1 MHRLF
6 VALRPPREMRETLLA
21 LMGGVPGA
29 RWQDDEQLH
38 LTLSFIGEVD
48 RPEADD
54 IASAL
59 AAVDGPRPTVA
70 LQGAGSFDHKG
81 RVHSVWAGIAPDAGL
96 HRLHD
101 RINHALLA
109 AGARPEQRAFKPH
122 ITLARFG
129 REAGPIAP
137 FLAGIAGLASA
148 PVALDAFLLFESRLG
163 HNGAS
168 YEAIARYPLR

>member
-6 VALRPPREMRETLLA
+6 VALRPPREMRETLIG
-21 LMGGVPGA
+21 LMAGVPGA
-29 RWQDDEQLH
+29 RWQDDDQLH
-38 LTLSFIGEVD
+38 VTLSFIGEVD

-54 IASAL
+54 IAGAL
-59 AAVDGPRPTVA
+59 AAIDGPRPTIK

-81 RVHSVWAGIAPDAGL
+81 HVHSIWAGIAPDPGL
-96 HRLHD
+96 KQLHD
-101 RINHALLA
+101 RVNRALLT

-122 ITLARFG
+122 ITLARLG
-129 REAGPIAP
+129 REAGPVAP

-148 PVALDAFLLFESRLG
+148 PVSLDAFLLFESRLG

-168 YEAIARYPLR
+168 YEAVARYPLR

>member
-1 MHRLF
+1 
-6 VALRPPREMRETLLA
+6 MRSVLLA

-48 RPEADD
+48 RHQADD

-59 AAVDGPRPTVA
+59 TAVDGPCPAIA

-81 RVHSVWAGIAPDAGL
+81 HVHSLWAGVAPDTGL
-96 HRLHD
+96 RKLHD
-101 RINHALLA
+101 RVNRALLT

-122 ITLARFG
+122 ITLARLG
-129 REAGPIAP
+129 RDAGPIAP

-148 PVALDAFLLFESRLG
+148 PVMLDAFLLFESRLG
-163 HNGAS
+163 HEGAR